1 MHQPFH
7 SVQLNFYFGYL
18 KKNLLHM
25 KTLKNHPQSSILNL
39 LLDIFST
46 AQNCPNTWKYKVHLK
61 LFGAL
66 FSYRTFGYKKI
77 KFKTKVC
84 QQLYTVAFKYHGG
97 LIDQSYPVNG
107 ALGYKYFQKE
117 SYEVPPAYLPGIF
130 FSLCYTNVC
139 SIKFRSK
146 HSTVLILCLLRNL
159 MEQSL

>member
-1 MHQPFH
+1 M
-7 SVQLNFYFGYL
+7 
-18 KKNLLHM
+18 
-25 KTLKNHPQSSILNL
+25 
-39 LLDIFST
+39 
-46 AQNCPNTWKYKVHLK
+46 
-61 LFGAL
+61 
-66 FSYRTFGYKKI
+66 
-77 KFKTKVC
+77 
-84 QQLYTVAFKYHGG
+84 AFKYHGG

-130 FSLCYTNVC
+130 FSLCYTNAC